1 MTMQKINLGN
11 IVNDGLGDD
20 LRTAF
25 QKVNANFTELQ
36 SALTVTASN
45 LGTIGADVFKR
56 KDGNNLEFRKIAGG
70 TKVSVEETVDNIVIS
85 SNVPDAFVRITT
97 NQGVIDADNN
107 QFLTLR
113 GGLQPA
119 RFDPNNIRVTT
130 NGADVIEIDTVLP
143 VNDILKILDFGFI
156 NNTPS
161 NMVQFN
167 TAMTNIDFGTANNPS
182 ALRVDLGT
190 FGQQGV

>member
-45 LGTIGADVFKR
+45 LGTIGADVFKQ
-56 KDGNNLEFRKIAGG
+56 KVGTNLEFRKITGG
-70 TKVSVEETVDNIVIS
+70 TKISVEETVDNIVIS
-85 SNVPDAFVRITT
+85 SNVPDAFIRITT
-97 NQGVIDADNN
+97 DQGVIDADNN
-107 QFLTLR
+107 QFIALR
-113 GGLQPA
+113 RGLSPS
-119 RFDPNNIRVTT
+119 RYDPNNIKVVTGGE
-130 NGADVIEIDTVLP
+130 NSIEIDTVLP
-143 VNDILKILDFGFI
+143 LNDILKILDFGFVK
-156 NNTPS
+156 NTPS

-167 TAMTNIDFGTANNPS
+167 TSMTNIDFGTVSNPS
-182 ALRVDLGT
+182 SLTVDLGT
-190 FGQQGV
+190 FNQQGA